1 MKTLISILGST
12 GSVGKNTL
20 EIVSKKKNHLKPFI
34 FSANK
39 NFKLICKQIIEFKP
53 KFFVVN
59 DKKIFLRVSKKFI
72 NSKVKILNNYNDI
85 KLISGKCITVS
96 AIPGIAG
103 LDPILKLIK
112 YSDKVLIANKES
124 IICGWDLIKKEA
136 YKKKT
141 KLIPIDS
148 EHYSILKLLEHQKL
162 EQIEKIYITASG
174 GPFLNYK
181 PKQLKKVNFKKAL
194 KHPKWKMGKK
204 ISIDSSTLMNKI
216 FEVVEA
222 QKLFNLPYD
231 KIEIIVHPNSLVH
244 AIMELKNGLKK
255 FIFHDTSMKIPLA
268 NAIFDDKIR
277 IDDIIEKKEK
287 IVYQDLIFR
296 KVDKKIFPCVNL
308 IKKMNE
314 YPSTGIIVNA
324 SNEVLVE
331 HFLRQKIGFL
341 DIYKIIIRIL
351 KDAKYKKYAIRIPK
365 NINQI
370 YPIDL
375 WARNL
380 TLKKIYKK

>member
-20 EIVSKKKNHLKPFI
+20 EVVSKKKNLLKPFI

-59 DKKIFLRVSKKFI
+59 DKKIFLKVSKKFV

-85 KLISGKCITVS
+85 KLTSGKCITVS

-204 ISIDSSTLMNKI
+204 ISIDSSTLMNKV

-277 IDDIIEKKEK
+277 IDDIIKKKEK

-314 YPSTGIIVNA
+314 YPSTGIIINA

-351 KDAKYKKYAIRIPK
+351 KDAKYKKYAIRSPK

-370 YPIDL
+370 YLIDL

>member
-20 EIVSKKKNHLKPFI
+20 EVVSKKKNLLKPFI

-59 DKKIFLRVSKKFI
+59 DKKIFLKVSKKFV

-85 KLISGKCITVS
+85 KLTSGKCITVS

-112 YSDKVLIANKES
+112 YSGKVLIANKES

-162 EQIEKIYITASG
+162 
-174 GPFLNYK
+174 
-181 PKQLKKVNFKKAL
+181 
-194 KHPKWKMGKK
+194 
-204 ISIDSSTLMNKI
+204 
-216 FEVVEA
+216 
-222 QKLFNLPYD
+222 
-231 KIEIIVHPNSLVH
+231 
-244 AIMELKNGLKK
+244 
-255 FIFHDTSMKIPLA
+255 
-268 NAIFDDKIR
+268 
-277 IDDIIEKKEK
+277 
-287 IVYQDLIFR
+287 
-296 KVDKKIFPCVNL
+296 
-308 IKKMNE
+308 
-314 YPSTGIIVNA
+314 
-324 SNEVLVE
+324 
-331 HFLRQKIGFL
+331 
-341 DIYKIIIRIL
+341 
-351 KDAKYKKYAIRIPK
+351 
-365 NINQI
+365 
-370 YPIDL
+370 
-375 WARNL
+375 
-380 TLKKIYKK
+380 